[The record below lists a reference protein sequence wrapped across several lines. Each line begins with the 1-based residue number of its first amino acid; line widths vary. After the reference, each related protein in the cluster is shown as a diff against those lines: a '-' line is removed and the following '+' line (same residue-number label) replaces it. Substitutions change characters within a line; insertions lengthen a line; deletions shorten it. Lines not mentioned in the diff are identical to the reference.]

1 MSTSKHKRPRRR
13 QRGAA
18 VAEFAITLPIF
29 LALVL
34 GVIEYGYY
42 FYVSVSANNAARE
55 GARQCTLVSLGAC
68 GKCNPSAAVD
78 YMGKLGLKKN
88 TTAKATCAVDGAAYM
103 YTVGVRV
110 DFPSLTSYPIILSVL
125 PQSPKI
131 LGNIVAGASVIMR
144 GQ

>member
-1 MSTSKHKRPRRR
+1 MSTSKQKRCRHG

-18 VAEFAITLPIF
+18 IAEFAITLPIF

-34 GVIEYGYY
+34 GVIEYGHY

-68 GKCNPSAAVD
+68 GKCDPTAAVD
-78 YMGKLGLKKN
+78 YMGKLGLKSN
-88 TTAKATCAVDGAAYM
+88 TTARATCAVEGGAYM

-131 LGNIVAGASVIMR
+131 VGNIVAGASAVMR